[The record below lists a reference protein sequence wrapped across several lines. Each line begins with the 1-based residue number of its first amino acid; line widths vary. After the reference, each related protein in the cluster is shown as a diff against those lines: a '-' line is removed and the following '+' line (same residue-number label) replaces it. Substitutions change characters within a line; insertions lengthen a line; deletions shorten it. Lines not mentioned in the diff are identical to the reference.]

1 MLGLLDED
9 GASTLPD
16 NVSDVE
22 AISARASPS
31 LSGRTTPLS
40 QKDNDPVEGGEN
52 GLDCE
57 RTNE

>member
-40 QKDNDPVEGGEN
+40 QKDNDPVEGG
-52 GLDCE
+52 
-57 RTNE
+57 RMT